1 MSNTLFSSSELEK
14 SCQYKL
20 SCYKGKAGPLAQC
33 DYLFCMNYHTHI
45 ARICK
50 VLQKFLQYTKNAIPH
65 NLRKRTIVFRT
76 QFFVSHFSFH
86 LVASLHLH
94 SLLSLSHTML
104 KSLSWQPPWL
114 QRIEDQQQ
122 RTGVDLVQ
130 LWKTSSRSSSMVSA
144 LDTAPLATHSPLK
157 PTLPEKERF

>member
-20 SCYKGKAGPLAQC
+20 TCYKGKAGPFVQC

-65 NLRKRTIVFRT
+65 NLRKRTIVFQT
-76 QFFVSHFSFH
+76 PFFVSHSSFH

-94 SLLSLSHTML
+94 SLLSLPHTML

-157 PTLPEKERF
+157 PTLP